1 MTDTAAAQLRRI
13 LHIIPQLAEDREIP
27 LGEVAEKVGVSP
39 AALLKDLKSLTER
52 FDTGGFSD
60 GLSLFIEDDCVS
72 LNSNHFRR
80 PMRLTR
86 SELRALELGL
96 AMLRAELPPDERTSA
111 ETARTQIAKVVVKLP
126 ADNEVAESHYLESGA
141 EGSPVFPTLR
151 NAFATQQQVRI
162 AYHKGDDTDPTERL
176 ICPYSFVVANG
187 KWYVI
192 GYCHRSEGVRVFRMD
207 RIRSAVTV
215 ADQYSLPE
223 SFKVA
228 EFTTHG
234 RAFSESPDQVM
245 TVRYSPRIA
254 KWIAERE
261 DGSVQDDGSLI
272 VDHPLA
278 DQSWGVRHVL
288 QYGPDAEILAPIEM
302 RHAIAKALKSA
313 GTAVAGAA

>member
-1 MTDTAAAQLRRI
+1 MADTAAAQLRRI

-39 AALLKDLKSLTER
+39 AVLLKDLKSLTER

-96 AMLRAELPPDERTSA
+96 AMLQVELPPDERAAA
-111 ETARTQIAKVVVKLP
+111 ENARAQIAKVVVKLP
-126 ADNEVAESHYLESGA
+126 ATWDEFESHYLETGA
-141 EGSPVFPTLR
+141 EGSEVLPILR
-151 NAFATQQQVRI
+151 SAFTAQKQVRI
-162 AYHKGDDTDPTERL
+162 SYQKPDDESPSERT

-192 GYCHRSEGVRVFRMD
+192 GYCNKSVGVRVFRLD
-207 RIRSAVTV
+207 RIRHAAPADNGYTV
-215 ADQYSLPE
+215 PAT
-223 SFKVA
+223 FKVA
-228 EFTTHG
+228 EFTSHG
-234 RAFSESPDQVM
+234 RAFSERADRSM

-254 KWIAERE
+254 RWIAERE
-261 DGSVQDDGSLI
+261 EGIAQPDGSYI
-272 VDHPLA
+272 VEHPLA
-278 DQSWGVRHVL
+278 EMSWGIRHVL
-288 QYGPDAEILAPIEM
+288 QYGSDAEVLAPPEA
-302 RHAIAKALKSA
+302 RLKLKQILSNQI
-313 GTAVAGAA
+313 GGG